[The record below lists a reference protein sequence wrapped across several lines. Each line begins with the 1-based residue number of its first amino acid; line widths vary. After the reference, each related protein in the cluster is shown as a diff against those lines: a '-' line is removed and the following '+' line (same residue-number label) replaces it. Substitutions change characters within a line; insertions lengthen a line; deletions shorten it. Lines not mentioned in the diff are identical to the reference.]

1 MSADNHENDD
11 LDYTRK
17 IRRKIIDE
25 QMDAKSVEA
34 RDYKLVLAALDG
46 LDRQAL
52 TKMRIKSDEGM
63 SNAKA
68 QAAAALAELF
78 MNPNLKKAGE
88 VLDLGQ
94 DSPRIIPELPLDL
107 PVPSVVDGELD
118 SGGAAENYN
127 SFMER
132 TQGMGVEG
140 DTETA

>member
-1 MSADNHENDD
+1 MSAGNQENDD

-46 LDRQAL
+46 IDRQAL

-78 MNPNLKKAGE
+78 MNPNMKKAGE
-88 VLDLGQ
+88 VLDLGA
-94 DSPRIIPELPLDL
+94 DSPRTIPELPLDL
-107 PVPSVVDGELD
+107 PVPALVDGELD
-118 SGGAAENYN
+118 AGGTAENYN